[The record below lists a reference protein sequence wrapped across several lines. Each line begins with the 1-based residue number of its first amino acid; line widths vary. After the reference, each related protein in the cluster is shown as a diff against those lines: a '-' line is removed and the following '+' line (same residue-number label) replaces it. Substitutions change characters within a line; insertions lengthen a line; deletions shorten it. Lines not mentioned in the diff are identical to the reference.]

1 MWAEIGG
8 SGMKTKE
15 FMAKVRSLEFG
26 IIQEGHQLV
35 IRTPGCSVVARVN
48 IFSQQTEIFYFT
60 FGSADRRELLKIISE
75 YTGTPS
81 EDREEEKRYRLR
93 YDVPPLLRAVHAKP
107 KYLYIRRCDGYKDT
121 SFSQADDSA
130 FKTIFTE
137 SEISQ
142 MDITGFKKEPVE

>member
-1 MWAEIGG
+1 
-8 SGMKTKE
+8 MKTKE

-75 YTGTPS
+75 YTGTPP
-81 EDREEEKRYRLR
+81 EEREEEK
-93 YDVPPLLRAVHAKP
+93 
-107 KYLYIRRCDGYKDT
+107 KYQFKLSLPIGIESGIYGWLNQNTDT
-121 SFSQADDSA
+121 GEFKLSSRENTAEM
-130 FKTIFTE
+130 KTIFTE
-137 SEISQ
+137 LEASQ
-142 MDITGFKKEPVE
+142 MDITGFQKVEVSND